1 MRHSRLPRLIGLA
14 STATALALVLA
25 GCGGDNTAGDS
36 NGKINVVT
44 STDVWGSV
52 LAAVGG
58 DQVQVT
64 SILHDPAADPHSYE
78 TTPQD
83 ALAAQQAQLTLA
95 NGGGYDDFFTDLANQ
110 ATNAKKLVACDIAA
124 IGTSINCDENEH
136 VWYSF
141 ATVEKVADQV
151 AAELGQV
158 RPADAQTFTAN
169 ATAFKAKVA
178 DLETKTEQAGAAHP
192 GSKVVATEPVAHYLL
207 ETAKVTDATPHEF
220 SEAVE
225 QESDVPA
232 AALAEVNSLIDGK
245 QVTAVVNNAQT
256 VTPVTQQVVD
266 NAKKVGLPVVDVTE
280 TLPVGATDYISWMTS
295 EVNALAGALNS

>member
-1 MRHSRLPRLIGLA
+1 MRHSRSPRLIGLVSA
-14 STATALALVLA
+14 AAALAFALA
-25 GCGGDNTAGDS
+25 GCGGGNTAGDTG
-36 NGKINVVT
+36 GKLDVVA

-64 SILHDPAADPHSYE
+64 SIIHDPAADPHSYE

-83 ALAAQQAQLTLA
+83 ALAAERAQLTLA
-95 NGGGYDDFFTDLANQ
+95 NGGGYDDFFTKLADQ
-110 ATNAKKLVACDIAA
+110 ASNAKKLVAYDIGAT
-124 IGTSINCDENEH
+124 GDENEH

-141 ATVEKVADQV
+141 ATVNKVADQV
-151 AAELGQV
+151 AATLGQL

-169 ATAFKAKVA
+169 AAAFKTKVT
-178 DLETKTEQAGAAHP
+178 DLQTKTEQAGAAHP
-192 GSKVVATEPVAHYLL
+192 GSKVIATEPVAHYLL

-225 QESDVPA
+225 EESDVPA
-232 AALAEVNSLIDGK
+232 AALAEVNGMISGR
-245 QVTAVVNNAQT
+245 QVQAVVNNAQT

-266 NAKKVGLPVVDVTE
+266 NAKKAGLPVVDVTE
-280 TLPVGATDYISWMTS
+280 TLPAGATDYISWMTS
-295 EVNALAGALNS
+295 EVNALAGALKS

>member
-1 MRHSRLPRLIGLA
+1 MVSAA
-14 STATALALVLA
+14 SALAFVLA
-25 GCGGDNTAGDS
+25 GCGGGNTAGGS
-36 NGKINVVT
+36 GTGGKLDVVA

-64 SILHDPAADPHSYE
+64 SIIHDPGADPHSYE

-83 ALAAQQAQLTLA
+83 ALAAQKAALTLG
-95 NGGGYDDFFTDLANQ
+95 NGGGYDDFFTKLADQ
-110 ATNAKKLVACDIAA
+110 ASNAKKLVACDTAA
-124 IGTSINCDENEH
+124 IGSSARCDENEH

-151 AAELGQV
+151 ATELGRL
-158 RPADAQTFTAN
+158 RPANAQTFTAN

-178 DLETKTEQAGAAHP
+178 DLQTKTEQAGAAKP
-192 GSKVVATEPVAHYLL
+192 GTKVIATEPVAHYLL
-207 ETAKVTDATPHEF
+207 ETAKVTDATPREF

-225 QESDVPA
+225 EESDVPA
-232 AALAEVNSLIDGK
+232 AALAEVNSLIEGK

-256 VTPVTQQVVD
+256 VTPVTRQVVD
-266 NAKKVGLPVVDVTE
+266 NAKKAGLPVVDVTE
-280 TLPVGATDYISWMTS
+280 TLPAGTTDYISWMTS
-295 EVNALAGALNS
+295 EVNALSGALNS

>member
-1 MRHSRLPRLIGLA
+1 MRHRRSPRLIGLV
-14 STATALALVLA
+14 SIATALAVVLA
-25 GCGGDNTAGDS
+25 GCGGGNTTSDS
-36 NGKINVVT
+36 GGKLDVVA

-64 SILHDPAADPHSYE
+64 SIIHDPAADPHSYE

-83 ALAAQQAQLTLA
+83 ALAAQRAALTLA
-95 NGGGYDDFFTDLANQ
+95 NGGGYDDFFTELAAQ
-110 ATNAKKLVACDIAA
+110 ATNAKKLVACEIAA
-124 IGTSINCDENEH
+124 VGPSVNCDENEH

-141 ATVEKVADQV
+141 ATVDEVADQV
-151 AAELGQV
+151 ATELGQL
-158 RPADAQTFTAN
+158 RPADAQAFTAN
-169 ATAFKAKVA
+169 AAAFKAKVA
-178 DLETKTEQAGAAHP
+178 DLRTKTEQAGAAHP

-207 ETAKVTDATPHEF
+207 ETAKVTDVTPREF

-225 QESDVPA
+225 NETDVPA
-232 AALAEVNSLIDGK
+232 AALAAVNSLISGR
-245 QVTAVVNNAQT
+245 QVQAVVNNAQT

-266 NAKKVGLPVVDVTE
+266 NAKKADLPVVDVTE
-280 TLPVGATDYISWMTS
+280 TLPAGATDYISWMTS

>member
-1 MRHSRLPRLIGLA
+1 MLRHSRSPRLLGLVSA
-14 STATALALVLA
+14 AAALALVLA
-25 GCGGDNTAGDS
+25 GCGGGNTAGDS
-36 NGKINVVT
+36 GGKVEAVA

-64 SILHDPAADPHSYE
+64 SIIHDPAADPHSYE

-83 ALAAQQAQLTLA
+83 ALAAQRAQLTLG
-95 NGGGYDDFFTDLANQ
+95 NGGGYDDFFSKLADQ
-110 ATNAKKLVACDIAA
+110 ATNAKKLVAYDIGAT
-124 IGTSINCDENEH
+124 GDENEH

-141 ATVEKVADQV
+141 ATVDKVADQI
-151 AAELGQV
+151 AATLGQL
-158 RPADAQTFTAN
+158 RPAVAQTFTAN
-169 ATAFKAKVA
+169 ATAFKARVD
-178 DLETKTEQAGAAHP
+178 DLRAKTEQAGTAHP
-192 GSKVVATEPVAHYLL
+192 GAKVIATEPVAHYLL

-232 AALAEVNSLIDGK
+232 AALAEVDAMISGR
-245 QVTAVVNNAQT
+245 QVQAVVDNEQT

-266 NAKKVGLPVVDVTE
+266 NARKAGLPVVGVTE

-295 EVNALAGALNS
+295 EVDALAGALKS